1 MPLRTAIIG
10 LSSSATTSWAS
21 STHLP
26 SLLTTPGKSLFTL
39 SALCN
44 SSIAAAQS
52 AIKTFN
58 LDPSTVKAYGDPAA
72 LAADPD
78 IDLVICA
85 TRVDKHYE
93 TILPSLRAGKSVY
106 IEWPLAGD
114 KVQIEE
120 LGLAA
125 RESGNGTGIAAVG
138 LQGRV
143 APAVLKVKELLRSG
157 DTGLGRLLSTEVRAF
172 GGTIDREFLPPGL
185 KYFADR
191 EVGGNPITIGF
202 GHVIDYVQSVVG
214 DIIPGTDHV
223 HLQLQRP
230 DIRIREPKTGEITET
245 IRSNVPDLLSLH
257 GTLPESPYTALNAT
271 LTAYF
276 NRGQPYPND
285 PSLTWT
291 LNCEHGTIRLT
302 APAGIALQAH
312 AYAEPVTISV
322 YRFET
327 GEVEDVQWGW
337 DEAQL
342 EVSVPARSVLRS
354 LVNLA
359 EGREDGYVSLEDA
372 VGRARQIGG
381 WLDSFEI

>member
-125 RESGNGTGIAAVG
+125 
-138 LQGRV
+138 L
-143 APAVLKVKELLRSG
+143 
-157 DTGLGRLLSTEVRAF
+157 
-172 GGTIDREFLPPGL
+172 
-185 KYFADR
+185 
-191 EVGGNPITIGF
+191 
-202 GHVIDYVQSVVG
+202 IDYVQSVVG